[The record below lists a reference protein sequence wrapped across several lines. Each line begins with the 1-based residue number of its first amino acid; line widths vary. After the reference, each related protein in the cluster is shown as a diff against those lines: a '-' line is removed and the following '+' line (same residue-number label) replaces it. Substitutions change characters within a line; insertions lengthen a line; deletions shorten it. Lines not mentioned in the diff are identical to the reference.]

1 MNTIDLDNAEMQI
14 MIELLEKKS
23 GMPQYHDVQEEIN
36 SLLHKLTSFQ
46 HEAIWNLQHRD

>member
-1 MNTIDLDNAEMQI
+1 MQTIDLENAEMQI

-36 SLLHKLTSFQ
+36 SLLQKLTNYQ
-46 HEAIWNLQHRD
+46 HDAIWNLQHKD

>member
-1 MNTIDLDNAEMQI
+1 MHNLTIDNAEMQI

-23 GMPQYHDVQEEIN
+23 GMPQYLDVQEEIN

-46 HEAIWNLQHRD
+46 HEAIWQLQHKD